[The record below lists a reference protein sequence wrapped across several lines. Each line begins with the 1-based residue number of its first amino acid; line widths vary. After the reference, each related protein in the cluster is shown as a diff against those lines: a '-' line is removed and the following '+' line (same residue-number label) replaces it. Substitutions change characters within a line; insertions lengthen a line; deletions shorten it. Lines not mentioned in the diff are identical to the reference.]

1 MYTEY
6 TCWSYNKST
15 LDTVYF
21 DRNPFTCSC
30 QGGNNNKKSIN
41 GFKFGTSV
49 GSFSSH
55 GAASMAAEGLII
67 ISSDLLSQGADGVAA
82 VVTESVLR
90 GELHVVTVQC
100 GHVLP
105 QQANVPLVVRL
116 WAPGRTKTRRTTG

>member
-1 MYTEY
+1 MHASKEY

-15 LDTVYF
+15 FDTVHF

-30 QGGNNNKKSIN
+30 EGGKKSIN

-49 GSFSSH
+49 GSFPSDS
-55 GAASMAAEGLII
+55 AASMAAEGLII

-105 QQANVPLVVRL
+105 QQASVPLVVRL
-116 WAPGRTKTRRTTG
+116 WAPGRTKTRRTKG